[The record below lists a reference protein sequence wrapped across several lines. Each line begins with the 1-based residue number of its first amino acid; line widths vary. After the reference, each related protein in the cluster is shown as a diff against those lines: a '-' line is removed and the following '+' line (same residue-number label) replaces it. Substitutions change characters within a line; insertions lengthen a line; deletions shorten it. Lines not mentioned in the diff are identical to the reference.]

1 MIIMFKSLI
10 KRIVVKKTNLIVQKK
25 IEIATVVIVVVV
37 DENIVDE
44 NDVDK
49 HIFKKLKI
57 DINFELILN
66 DIIHHM
72 NTKVR
77 RSCISKIVEKK
88 YFD

>member
-10 KRIVVKKTNLIVQKK
+10 KRIAIEKTNLIIQKK
-25 IEIATVVIVVVV
+25 TAIVVVVVVV

-44 NDVDK
+44 NEVNK
-49 HIFKKLKI
+49 RIFKKLKI
-57 DINFELILN
+57 DINFELTSN
-66 DIIHHM
+66 DIIHYM

-77 RSCISKIVEKK
+77 RSCISKIVKKK

>member
-10 KRIVVKKTNLIVQKK
+10 KRIAIEKTNLIVQKK
-25 IEIATVVIVVVV
+25 IKVAIVVVV
-37 DENIVDE
+37 VVVNENIVDE
-44 NDVDK
+44 NDADE

-57 DINFELILN
+57 DINFEFILN
-66 DIIHHM
+66 DIIHHV
-72 NTKVR
+72 NTKIR